1 MNKKLITYIGLLPI
15 FVLIQV
21 LILNEILFFS
31 YINPYLYLFLIINFP
46 LNGSKWFLLIYAF
59 VLGFLID
66 LFSGTLGFH
75 STATVM
81 IAFFRKSI
89 SKITIPHNIIGDN
102 EKITLNKIGSKSFIT
117 FSLLI
122 IFLHHTCLFLLEH
135 LNFNI
140 KILGKILA
148 SSFITLILILIL
160 DLFNSTKK

>member
-1 MNKKLITYIGLLPI
+1 MNKQLMTYIGLLPI

-31 YINPYLYLFLIINFP
+31 YINPYLYLSLIISYP
-46 LNGSKWFLLIYAF
+46 LKGSKWFLLIYAF
-59 VLGFLID
+59 ILGFLID

-75 STATVM
+75 STATILV
-81 IAFFRKSI
+81 AFIRESI

-122 IFLHHTCLFLLEH
+122 IFIHHICLFLLEH
-135 LNFNI
+135 INVNI
-140 KILGKILA
+140 NILAKILA
-148 SSFITLILILIL
+148 SSCITLILVLIL
-160 DLFNSTKK
+160 EIFNSTKK

>member
-1 MNKKLITYIGLLPI
+1 MNNQLIGYIGLLPI

-31 YINPYLYLFLIINFP
+31 YINPYLYLSLIISFP
-46 LNGSKWFLLIYAF
+46 LKGSKWFLLIYAF
-59 VLGFLID
+59 ILGFLID

-75 STATVM
+75 STATVLV
-81 IAFFRKSI
+81 AFIRESI

-122 IFLHHTCLFLLEH
+122 IFIHHLCLFLLEH
-135 LNFNI
+135 ININLN
-140 KILGKILA
+140 ILGKILA
-148 SSFITLILILIL
+148 SSCITLILILIL
-160 DLFNSTKK
+160 EIFNSTKK

>member
-1 MNKKLITYIGLLPI
+1 MNNQLIGYIGLLPI

-31 YINPYLYLFLIINFP
+31 YINPYLYLSLIISYP
-46 LNGSKWFLLIYAF
+46 LKGSKWFLLIYAF
-59 VLGFLID
+59 ILGFLID

-75 STATVM
+75 STATILV
-81 IAFFRKSI
+81 AFIRESI

-122 IFLHHTCLFLLEH
+122 IFIHHICLFLLEH
-135 LNFNI
+135 INVNI
-140 KILGKILA
+140 NILAKILA
-148 SSFITLILILIL
+148 SSCITLILVLIL
-160 DLFNSTKK
+160 EIFNSTKK